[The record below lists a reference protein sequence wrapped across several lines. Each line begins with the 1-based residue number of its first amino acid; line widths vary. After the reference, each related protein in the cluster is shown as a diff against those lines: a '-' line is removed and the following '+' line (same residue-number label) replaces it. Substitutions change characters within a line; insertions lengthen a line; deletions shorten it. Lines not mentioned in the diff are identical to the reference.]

1 MDKRQLQA
9 YAVWAK
15 ENLETQIEVSLKTLG
30 IFSDTDIKNAKIIG
44 DVVVIEGDDHSYPRD
59 LYSKRNSIVNL
70 VKSEAVSYTHL
81 TLPTIA

>member
-44 DVVVIEGDDHSYPRD
+44 DVVVRGRRSLVPEGFVF
-59 LYSKRNSIVNL
+59 KE
-70 VKSEAVSYTHL
+70 K
-81 TLPTIA
+81 

>member
-44 DVVVIEGDDHSYPRD
+44 DVVVLS
-59 LYSKRNSIVNL
+59 L
-70 VKSEAVSYTHL
+70 
-81 TLPTIA
+81 